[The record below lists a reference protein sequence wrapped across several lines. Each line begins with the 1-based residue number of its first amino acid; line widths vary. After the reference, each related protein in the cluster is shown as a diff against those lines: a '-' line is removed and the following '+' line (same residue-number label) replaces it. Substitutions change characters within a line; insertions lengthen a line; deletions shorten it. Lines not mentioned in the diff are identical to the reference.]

1 MATTTTVPTTTS
13 APRRLWPL
21 WPGSRS
27 AGERLGRV
35 GAVILGLF
43 VLVAVFAPL
52 LAPYDPRAQTGLPY
66 QPPSASHLL
75 GTNDIGQDILSELIY
90 GTRVSLAIGF
100 LAALLA
106 IVVGTLV
113 GVASGYYGGLA
124 DTLLMRFVDITL
136 ALPFLP
142 LLIVLAVFLGRNIT
156 TTVLVVSVVIWARP
170 ARILRS
176 QVLSARERGFVQA
189 ARAMGGRPKHLLRRH
204 VLPAVSPL
212 IIAQFVRAANIA
224 ILLEASL
231 SFLGLGDVTAKS
243 WGTTLY
249 YASARGAFLTRAWLW
264 WVLPTGLAISLVVV
278 AFAFIGYSLEERA
291 DPRLRATRLPTLAQ
305 FGGAPAVATPVP
317 DEVVS

>member
-1 MATTTTVPTTTS
+1 MATTVPTS
-13 APRRLWPL
+13 ASGLKRFRFPWRPA
-21 WPGSRS
+21 GS
-27 AGERLGRV
+27 AGQLLGRV
-35 GAVILGLF
+35 GVVILDLF
-43 VLVAVFAPL
+43 ILVAVFAPL

-66 QPPSASHLL
+66 QSPSGSHLL
-75 GTNDIGQDILSELIY
+75 GTNDIGQDILSELIF
-90 GTRVSLAIGF
+90 GARVSLAIGF

-113 GVASGYYGGLA
+113 GVVSGYFGGLA

-142 LLIVLAVFLGRNIT
+142 LLIVLAVFLGRNIN
-156 TTVLVVSVVIWARP
+156 TTVLVISVVIWARP

-189 ARAMGGRPKHLLRRH
+189 ARSMGGRPAHLLRRH

-212 IIAQFVRAANIA
+212 VIAQFVRAANIA

-305 FGGAPAVATPVP
+305 FGGAPVVAAMPVP
-317 DEVVS
+317 DEVAP

>member
-1 MATTTTVPTTTS
+1 MVAATATTTS
-13 APRRLWPL
+13 RRRRLPQWPRA
-21 WPGSRS
+21 RS
-27 AGERLGRV
+27 AGERLGRA
-35 GAVILGLF
+35 GAVILVLF

-52 LAPYDPRAQTGLPY
+52 LAPYDPKAQTGLPY
-66 QPPSASHLL
+66 QAPSADHLL

-113 GVASGYYGGLA
+113 GVVSGYFGGLV

-142 LLIVLAVFLGRNIT
+142 LLIVLAVFLGRNIK
-156 TTVLVVSVVIWARP
+156 TTVLVISVVIWARP

-189 ARAMGGRPKHLLRRH
+189 ARAMGGRPRHLLRRH

-264 WVLPTGLAISLVVV
+264 WVVPTGLAISVVVV
-278 AFAFIGYSLEERA
+278 AFAFIGYALEERA
-291 DPRLRATRLPTLAQ
+291 DPRLRARRLPTLAQ
-305 FGGAPAVATPVP
+305 FGGAPTVATTPVP
-317 DEVVS
+317 EEVLDR

>member
-1 MATTTTVPTTTS
+1 VAAITTS
-13 APRRLWPL
+13 ASRRRVPRWTRAH
-21 WPGSRS
+21 S
-27 AGERLGRV
+27 AGQRLGRV
-35 GAVILGLF
+35 GAIILAFF

-52 LAPYDPRAQTGLPY
+52 LAPYDPKAQTGLPY
-66 QPPSASHLL
+66 QSPSASHLL

-113 GVASGYYGGLA
+113 GVVSGYFGGLV

-142 LLIVLAVFLGRNIT
+142 LLIVLAVFLGRNIR
-156 TTVLVVSVVIWARP
+156 TTVLVISVVIWARP

-189 ARAMGGRPKHLLRRH
+189 ARSMGGRPAHLLRRH

-264 WVLPTGLAISLVVV
+264 WVLPTGLAISVVVV

-291 DPRLRATRLPTLAQ
+291 DPRLRARRLPTLAQ
-305 FGGAPAVATPVP
+305 FGGAPTVATTPVP
-317 DEVVS
+317 EEVIP

>member
-1 MATTTTVPTTTS
+1 MATPSVPAT
-13 APRRLWPL
+13 APPENRWRRLWRPA
-21 WPGSRS
+21 RS
-27 AGERLGRV
+27 AGQRLGRL
-35 GAVILGLF
+35 GTVILAIF
-43 VLVAVFAPL
+43 VLVAIFAPL

-66 QPPSASHLL
+66 QSPSGSHLL
-75 GTNDIGQDILSELIY
+75 GTNDIGQDILSELIF

-113 GVASGYYGGLA
+113 GVVSGYFGGLA

-142 LLIVLAVFLGRNIT
+142 LLIVLAVFLGRNIR
-156 TTVLVVSVVIWARP
+156 TTVLVISVVIWARP

-189 ARAMGGRPKHLLRRH
+189 ARSMGGRPAHLLRRH

-264 WVLPTGLAISLVVV
+264 WVLPTGLAISVVVV

-305 FGGAPAVATPVP
+305 FGGAPVVPATPVP
-317 DEVVS
+317 EEVAP

>member
-1 MATTTTVPTTTS
+1 MW
-13 APRRLWPL
+13 R
-21 WPGSRS
+21 SRS
-27 AGERLGRV
+27 PGARLGRV
-35 GAVILGLF
+35 GAITLGLF

-52 LAPYDPRAQTGLPY
+52 LAPHDPRAQTGLPY
-66 QPPSASHLL
+66 QSPSASHLL

-113 GVASGYYGGLA
+113 GVASGYFGGLS
-124 DTLLMRFVDITL
+124 DTLMMRFVDITL

-142 LLIVLAVFLGRNIT
+142 LLIVLAVFLGRNLT
-156 TTVLVVSVVIWARP
+156 TTILVISVVIWARP
-170 ARILRS
+170 ARIIRS

-189 ARAMGGRPKHLLRRH
+189 ARAMGGRPFHLLRRH
-204 VLPAVSPL
+204 VLPAITPL
-212 IIAQFVRAANIA
+212 VIAQFVRAANIA

-231 SFLGLGDVTAKS
+231 SFLGLGDVTSKS

-264 WVLPTGLAISLVVV
+264 WVLPTGLAISAVVV
-278 AFAFIGYSLEERA
+278 AFAFIGYALEERA
-291 DPRLRATRLPTLAQ
+291 DPRLRRTRLPTLAQ
-305 FGGAPAVATPVP
+305 FGGVPTAPTAPLPEEAIT
-317 DEVVS
+317 